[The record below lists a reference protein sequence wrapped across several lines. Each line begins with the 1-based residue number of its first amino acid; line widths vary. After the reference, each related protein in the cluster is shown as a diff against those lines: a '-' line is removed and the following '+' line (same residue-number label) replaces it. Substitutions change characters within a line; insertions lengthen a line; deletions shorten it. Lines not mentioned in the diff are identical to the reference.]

1 VPIRRGEGTRLS
13 SSVLT
18 SYVVMI
24 RATNTLISL
33 TAKKRP
39 GLLKNSGTSECGRGS
54 YRVTEVGAT
63 YHACRPNPKDR
74 WSADVLAA
82 EFPVFGTSPPTPEN
96 FEKRKPSN
104 CSGFEYISPS
114 IWIALDGAPTI
125 TPGGIVTP
133 LENVKGRS
141 TRRVSRTRRLGINDG
156 AATQRS

>member
-1 VPIRRGEGTRLS
+1 
-13 SSVLT
+13 LT

-74 WSADVLAA
+74 WSGDVLAA
-82 EFPVFGTSPPTPEN
+82 EFPVFGTSPSMSEN

-104 CSGFEYISPS
+104 CSGFGYISPS
-114 IWIALDGAPTI
+114 IWIALDGADTSV
-125 TPGGIVTP
+125 PGGIVTP

-141 TRRVSRTRRLGINDG
+141 TRRVTRTRREDVSER
-156 AATQRS
+156 AAMKRS